1 MTVKIRF
8 QLQIFIVF
16 AVIFFPT
23 SNILFAQDTILNKYG
38 LWVIKES
45 RTLNSTIMSDN
56 NKQMVDIK
64 KLIPNIILDLR
75 YATTNNFMHRKL
87 YPAVTTTYLRLP
99 AAKALQRVETEL
111 NELGLGLKI
120 FDAYRPYSVTEKMWE
135 PIKDDRYVADPK
147 KGSGHNRGIAVDLTL
162 INLKTKEALP
172 MGTGFDNFSD
182 TAHQTFTALPEE
194 ILQNRNLLKNLM
206 EKYGFKALETEWWHY
221 SIPNTKDFE
230 LLDVSFKKMRK
241 LNTTKIRP

>member
-16 AVIFFPT
+16 AVISFST

-87 YPAVTTTYLRLP
+87 YLAVTTTYLRLP

-241 LNTTKIRP
+241 LNTTKIKP